1 MANNSNI
8 ARIASLPEPEP
19 RKNKV
24 IEPMTLDEVMTFA
37 QIAVRSQYF
46 NVKSIEEAAVK
57 ILLGKEL
64 GLSTYQ
70 AMMGVSVIQGR
81 PSLSAGLVSSL
92 VKQSGRYDYRV
103 NEWTA
108 TSCKISFYQG
118 GQLLGASVY
127 TLEDAKRAQLV
138 KPQSNWD
145 KYPKSM
151 LFARAITQGA
161 RAYTPDIFL
170 GPIYT
175 EDEIKDGV
183 EVIDVAVEPPTE
195 SAIAEPAP
203 KPKANAKPK
212 VEATQAPVQAASEA
226 IPDAED
232 VPWQEPDLS
241 KPEQSAPVEMTSQAE
256 SYGELVSKIDKWA
269 DAAAQEFDK
278 RGMNQLG
285 HAGAVIN
292 VIYERMTS
300 EGLVTGKATSYR
312 PRVNEMAKVNSNWEQ
327 TLSMLKFAAGQI
339 ANEAGQGS

>member
-1 MANNSNI
+1 
-8 ARIASLPEPEP
+8 
-19 RKNKV
+19 
-24 IEPMTLDEVMTFA
+24 MTLDEVMTFA
-37 QIAVRSQYF
+37 HIAMKSQYF
-46 NVKSIEEAAVK
+46 GVRSVEEAAVK

-81 PSLSAGLVSSL
+81 PSLSAGLVSSQI
-92 VKQSGRYDYRV
+92 KQSGRYDYRV
-103 NEWTA
+103 NEWTDK
-108 TSCKISFYQG
+108 SCKISFYQA
-118 GQLLGASVY
+118 GQILGASVY

-138 KPQSNWD
+138 KPSSNWD
-145 KYPKSM
+145 KYPRAM

-161 RAYTPDIFL
+161 RAYTPDIFF

-175 EDEIKDGV
+175 EDELDEFKGAEQLIDIIVDG
-183 EVIDVAVEPPTE
+183 PSE

-203 KPKANAKPK
+203 KPKANGKPK
-212 VEATQAPVQAASEA
+212 VEATQAPVQAASEV
-226 IPDAED
+226 IPEAED

-269 DAAAQEFDK
+269 DLAAQEFDK

-285 HAGAVIN
+285 HAGAVIS
-292 VIYERMTS
+292 VIYERMAS

-312 PRVNEMAKVNSNWEQ
+312 PRVNEIAKVNDNWEQ

-339 ANEAGQGS
+339 ANGTD